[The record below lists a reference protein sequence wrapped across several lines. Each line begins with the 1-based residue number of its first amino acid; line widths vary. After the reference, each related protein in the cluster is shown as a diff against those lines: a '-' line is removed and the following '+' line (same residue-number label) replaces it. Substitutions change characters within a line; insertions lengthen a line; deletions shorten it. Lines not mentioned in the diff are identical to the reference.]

1 MLLYLPLLLVTR
13 FVIAFNLES
22 EDSKK
27 DTPISYEAF
36 ALIIVDVTATILP
49 LKGIGKVILL
59 LIGIAL
65 LWRVAIL
72 LMPEHTFS

>member
-1 MLLYLPLLLVTR
+1 MLYLPLLLVAR

-49 LKGIGKVILL
+49 LKGD
-59 LIGIAL
+59 
-65 LWRVAIL
+65 R
-72 LMPEHTFS
+72 